1 MSGPTTAAG
10 GSSGRVGR
18 ATGDGYVIGVDLGGT
33 KTAAGTVSRDGAVG
47 ALRTVPTPAQ
57 AGPAAILDAV
67 ADLVRAVAADA
78 GAPVLGLGVGTAG
91 VVDVTTGTIVSAT
104 DAIPGWTGTDVAG
117 GLRDRLADL
126 TAGPV
131 HVEND
136 VDAHAAGEAWLGAGA
151 GLASVLMVAVG
162 TGVGGAVV
170 LDGRPLRGAHHVA
183 GEMGHLPTPGAEGLR
198 CTCGRPGHLEALGA
212 GPALHRHYLALGG
225 DTASQDTR
233 DVVAR
238 ARAGEETAVRAVR
251 ESAAA
256 VGRATAAVVTVL
268 DPAAVVVGGGMAGA
282 GPLWWDA
289 MERALRAEL
298 IEPLADLPVLPAALG
313 ASAAVVGAARGAW
326 ALTTRM
332 SPAAVPGEEGE
343 PWTL

>member
-1 MSGPTTAAG
+1 MSGTTGRGAPAPAGAGDQAAL
-10 GSSGRVGR
+10 V
-18 ATGDGYVIGVDLGGT
+18 VGVDLGGT
-33 KTAAGTVSRDGAVG
+33 KTAAATVSRDGLPG
-47 ALRTVPTPAQ
+47 PLRTVPTPAQ
-57 AGPAAILDAV
+57 DGPSAILDAV
-67 ADLVRAVAADA
+67 ADLVRDVAADA
-78 GAPVLGLGVGTAG
+78 PGPVLGVGVGTAG

-117 GLRDRLADL
+117 GLRARLADL
-126 TAGPV
+126 AVGEV

-136 VDAHAAGEAWLGAGA
+136 VDAHAAGEAWRGAGA
-151 GLASVLMVAVG
+151 GLASLFMVAVG

-183 GEMGHLPTPGAEGLR
+183 GEMGHLPTPGAEGMR

-212 GPALHRHYLALGG
+212 GPALHRRYLALGG
-225 DTASQDTR
+225 DPASPDTR

-238 ARAGEETAVRAVR
+238 AGAGETTAVRAVR
-251 ESAAA
+251 DSAAA

-282 GPLWWDA
+282 GPLWWEA
-289 MERALRAEL
+289 MESALRSEL
-298 IEPLADLPVLPAALG
+298 IEPLAGLPVIPAALG

-326 ALTTRM
+326 DLVARTD
-332 SPAAVPGEEGE
+332 PAAVPGAEGRE
-343 PWTL
+343 WTP

>member
-1 MSGPTTAAG
+1 M
-10 GSSGRVGR
+10 
-18 ATGDGYVIGVDLGGT
+18 TGTPPLDDAVVIGVDLGGT
-33 KTAAGTVSRDGAVG
+33 KTAAAAVSRDGAVG
-47 ALRTVPTPAQ
+47 PLRTVPTPAR
-57 AGPAAILDAV
+57 AGPGPILDAV
-67 ADLVRAVAADA
+67 AGLVREVAAGA
-78 GAPVLGLGVGTAG
+78 GGPVLGLGVGTAG
-91 VVDVTTGTIVSAT
+91 VVDVFTGTIVSAT
-104 DAIPGWTGTDVAG
+104 DAIAGWTGTDVAG

-126 TAGPV
+126 ALGGV

-136 VDAHAAGEAWLGAGA
+136 VDAHAAGEAWRGAAA
-151 GLASVLMVAVG
+151 GLPSVLMVAVG

-183 GEMGHLPTPGAEGLR
+183 GEIGHLPTPGAEGLR

-225 DTASQDTR
+225 DAASPDTR

-238 ARAGEETAVRAVR
+238 ADAGEETAVRAVR

-282 GPLWWDA
+282 GRLWWEA
-289 MERALRAEL
+289 MESTLRGEL
-298 IEPLADLPVLPAALG
+298 IAPLAGLPVLPAALG
-313 ASAAVVGAARGAW
+313 GSAAVVGAARGAW
-326 ALTTRM
+326 DLLPRT
-332 SPAAVPGEEGE
+332 SPAGAPGEEGN
-343 PWTL
+343 P